1 MAPLTRMITRSS
13 VLSLALALAGCG
25 MGGPAHQPALGNA
38 AEVVD
43 MGFESFNP
51 MVVNIRVGQ
60 TVEWRNKSII
70 THSVTDDPKLASMS
84 GDASVP
90 TGAEPFSSGDIAPGA
105 IFTHTFLAPGT
116 YAYFCTHHE
125 GAAMVGKVIVAP

>member
-1 MAPLTRMITRSS
+1 MALLDRALLRF
-13 VLSLALALAGCG
+13 LALTPALVVAGCG

-51 MVVNIRVGQ
+51 SVVNVRVGQ

-70 THSVTDDPKLASMS
+70 THSVTDDPKLAATP
-84 GDASVP
+84 GDAGLPAGV
-90 TGAEPFSSGDIAPGA
+90 EPFSSGDIAAGA

-125 GAAMVGKVIVAP
+125 GAGMVGKIIVSP

>member
-1 MAPLTRMITRSS
+1 MALLIRVIARSS
-13 VLSLALALAGCG
+13 VLSLAFAIAGCG
-25 MGGPAHQPALGNA
+25 MGGPAHQPALSTA

-51 MVVNIRVGQ
+51 TVVNIRVGQ

-70 THSVTDDPKLASMS
+70 THSVTDDPKLAAMS
-84 GDASVP
+84 GDASAP
-90 TGAEPFSSGDIAPGA
+90 PGAEPFSSGDIAPGA

-125 GAAMVGKVIVAP
+125 GAGMVGKVIVAP